1 MRKRRYI
8 RFFGLLTAVLF
19 CAALLPLSALASAA
33 TYDPLYPE
41 NLSEG
46 HLTAGSAILIE
57 EESGDVIFEKNADV
71 VMYPASTTKIMTV
84 WLALEMLRDQSDKS
98 AGTGI
103 YQKVTVSENAVNI
116 AADESSAKLAAG
128 EEVRLIDLMYAAM
141 LLSGNDAATAIAEG
155 LCGSVEG
162 FAALMNQTA
171 AALGCANT
179 HFVNAN
185 GLHDENH
192 YTTARDMAI
201 IARAA
206 MQNETFRDIAACTS
220 YAMPKDNIYRSR
232 KIENRNKFLNKAE
245 TRAYYA
251 DGTGIKTG
259 TTSAAGN
266 CFVGSAKRDG
276 VSLISVALGATDD
289 IARYTDTQR
298 LMNYGFSQYVS
309 TSIAEIYA
317 QNPRTVDIR
326 SFALDDPEVGRL
338 TLNLRKVDAKAS
350 DAIVTTKSQVDYW
363 VQNLYSVTVTE
374 FTRELKAPI
383 EKDEVMGTLTYYP
396 PNGTPVVYELIA
408 GRSIAVRPQLVP
420 TVDEIYEAAMNDS
433 NPFPRIT
440 FEIVFLYL
448 ILPACAVV
456 LLVKGVRFLHG
467 KLHHKRKM
475 KTFKPTT
482 RYFR

>member
-8 RFFGLLTAVLF
+8 RFFGLLTAVLL

-84 WLALEMLRDQSDKS
+84 WLALEMLRDQSDES

-220 YAMPKDNIYRSR
+220 YAMP
-232 KIENRNKFLNKAE
+232 
-245 TRAYYA
+245 
-251 DGTGIKTG
+251 
-259 TTSAAGN
+259 
-266 CFVGSAKRDG
+266 
-276 VSLISVALGATDD
+276 
-289 IARYTDTQR
+289 
-298 LMNYGFSQYVS
+298 
-309 TSIAEIYA
+309 
-317 QNPRTVDIR
+317 
-326 SFALDDPEVGRL
+326 
-338 TLNLRKVDAKAS
+338 
-350 DAIVTTKSQVDYW
+350 
-363 VQNLYSVTVTE
+363 
-374 FTRELKAPI
+374 
-383 EKDEVMGTLTYYP
+383 
-396 PNGTPVVYELIA
+396 
-408 GRSIAVRPQLVP
+408 
-420 TVDEIYEAAMNDS
+420 
-433 NPFPRIT
+433 
-440 FEIVFLYL
+440 
-448 ILPACAVV
+448 
-456 LLVKGVRFLHG
+456 
-467 KLHHKRKM
+467 
-475 KTFKPTT
+475 
-482 RYFR
+482 